1 MSEESYTPHSTQITD
16 IEELEL
22 YNKYKDIIPRQ
33 KRVLLQIDDILQDAG
48 SILIDIE
55 QGLKDDN
62 LTQEEYESS
71 QKYIKKTIEE
81 ATEDR
86 HEQEQ
91 LLRHC
96 EEFISAYEEKQQRE
110 SDQSFKN

>member
-1 MSEESYTPHSTQITD
+1 MKD
-16 IEELEL
+16 IEELEV
-22 YNKYKDIIPRQ
+22 YKKYKDSIPRQ
-33 KRVLLQIDDILQDAG
+33 KRVLLQINDFLQDAR

-62 LTQEEYESS
+62 LTQEEYEST
-71 QKYIKKTIEE
+71 QEYIQKTIEE

-91 LLRHC
+91 LLRQC
-96 EEFISAYEEKQQRE
+96 EEFISAYEEKQQHE